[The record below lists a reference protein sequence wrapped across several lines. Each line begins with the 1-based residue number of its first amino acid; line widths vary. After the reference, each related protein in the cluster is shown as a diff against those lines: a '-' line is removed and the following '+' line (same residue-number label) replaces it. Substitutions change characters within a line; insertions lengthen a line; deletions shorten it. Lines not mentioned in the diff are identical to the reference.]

1 MFDFRVIT
9 FFVAHAGVLFFRPFV
24 CGLHFKECLARTDC
38 EKTPPAAATAA
49 AAVGVAAMLQLFLL
63 CFCVASV

>member
-9 FFVAHAGVLFFRPFV
+9 FFVTHAGVLFFSPFV
-24 CGLHFKECLARTDC
+24 CWLHFKECLARTNF
-38 EKTPPAAATAA
+38 EKTPPAAAA
-49 AAVGVAAMLQLFLL
+49 AAVGVAVMLQLFLL